1 MKSTRPRRRGPR
13 RARSIWGR
21 VAGYGGA
28 ALLVAAALVVLLVPL
43 LDGHKD
49 GTGAAGAAGTA
60 GGTAGAGASPT
71 AGQGVVPGPSGQ
83 SGTPTNPVPQSSGG
97 SPYIGGG
104 QGGGMQIPDQNGA
117 TGTDWCPQGTAF
129 YRASGRSVDVT
140 ITVSASGLVRVEMSV
155 KGHAMQTRQSSV
167 SGGKP
172 HTFRFKNVSAGLV
185 QKVKVTTVSVGVAMQ
200 NCYARPA

>member
-28 ALLVAAALVVLLVPL
+28 VLLVAAALVVLLVPL
-43 LDGHKD
+43 LDNKHD
-49 GTGAAGAAGTA
+49 GTGTGATGATGTA
-60 GGTAGAGASPT
+60 DPGSSP
-71 AGQGVVPGPSGQ
+71 AVGQGVVPGPSGQ
-83 SGTPTNPVPQSSGG
+83 PVTPSNPVPQSSGG
-97 SPYIGGG
+97 SPYTGGG
-104 QGGGMQIPDQNGA
+104 QGGGMQLPDQNQAG
-117 TGTDWCPQGTAF
+117 GTDWCPQGTAF
-129 YRASGRSVDVT
+129 YRASGGNVDVT
-140 ITVSASGLVRVEMSV
+140 ITVSASGLVRVEMSI

-167 SGGKP
+167 AGGKP